1 MEEMSAK
8 DLISYTDNK
17 LHTILHMF
25 LIYAQQK
32 NDTRNI

>member
-25 LIYAQQK
+25 LIYAHSK
-32 NDTRNI
+32 NDAPNI